1 MKLVP
6 RERTL
11 LQCSIGRPAIARG
24 QCGGG
29 RDEEDRRRLQEELLR
44 LVTEDGPKGVQ
55 GRKEKRNGP

>member
-55 GRKEKRNGP
+55 G